1 MKHFRKF
8 LTSFL
13 IMCPLF
19 MLAQSHDFEIKNFQE
34 NMTDLSAISSSVK
47 DINGNPTALIRFS
60 VRDTQFEF
68 DANLGIVKQEKKT
81 GEVWLFV
88 PTGTKRLTISHPH
101 LGILRGYKIPL
112 SIMGKNTYDAE
123 IEITNKDYLQS
134 LYTSTEAVSAPND
147 LDDIQA
153 LDSAIVQTTDSA
165 IVQTPD
171 SAVSRPLEIL
181 FNDSLDIIKDAVSI
195 DSISTNKKVTSPHGV
210 DIYAGL
216 GFNAISIM
224 GPAISLGIN
233 FNNIHIETSF
243 ILGLEKVENIGINYA
258 ETASKGFLGEAYDY
272 SCYQIAVKAGYA
284 LKASSHFYIT
294 PLLGVAFNMMSG
306 DSKIKSGSLNQFNSI
321 TQMSASAGLCLDLK
335 LGKVISLYAMPHYNF
350 LASANDAYKV
360 IKEADSKIQS
370 WCESFGVSA
379 GFKIHF

>member
-1 MKHFRKF
+1 
-8 LTSFL
+8 
-13 IMCPLF
+13 
-19 MLAQSHDFEIKNFQE
+19 
-34 NMTDLSAISSSVK
+34 MTDLSAISSSVK

-233 FNNIHIETSF
+233 FKHS
-243 ILGLEKVENIGINYA
+243 Y
-258 ETASKGFLGEAYDY
+258 
-272 SCYQIAVKAGYA
+272 
-284 LKASSHFYIT
+284 
-294 PLLGVAFNMMSG
+294 
-306 DSKIKSGSLNQFNSI
+306 
-321 TQMSASAGLCLDLK
+321 
-335 LGKVISLYAMPHYNF
+335 
-350 LASANDAYKV
+350 
-360 IKEADSKIQS
+360 
-370 WCESFGVSA
+370 
-379 GFKIHF
+379 